1 MNLHC
6 CSVTNSRPALCDSMD
21 CSTPGF
27 LSFPISQ
34 CLLKPKSMESV
45 MPSNHLILGFLF
57 LSAAIFH
64 SIRVFSNESSLCIRG
79 PMYWS
84 FSYIISPSN
93 EYLVLISFRT
103 DWFDLVVQRT
113 FKSSPSTTAWKHQFF
128 GAQPSLWSNSH
139 IHLWLL
145 EILYLCL

>member
-113 FKSSPSTTAWKHQFF
+113 FKSSPSTTA
-128 GAQPSLWSNSH
+128 
-139 IHLWLL
+139 
-145 EILYLCL
+145 